1 MHGEPQPIFLMIYK
15 CVSSWDHYGDDCA
28 NPSVLCSETEVS
40 TFLKIELFNGA
51 FFSFL
56 AAESVLL
63 VFKPVGVC
71 LWH

>member
-1 MHGEPQPIFLMIYK
+1 MHGERQPIFLMICKY
-15 CVSSWDHYGDDCA
+15 VSWDHYGDDCA

-40 TFLKIELFNGA
+40 TFLKIEFFNGA

-56 AAESVLL
+56 AAKSVLL
-63 VFKPVGVC
+63 VFDPVCVC